1 MKRRIYLHMK
11 SPSEA
16 RELFLS
22 RFEVKNLPAR
32 EEIPT
37 VAARGRVTAA
47 PVWARWSSP
56 AAHQAAMDGF
66 AVAAASTYGARPESP
81 RLLAMGREAHPINTG
96 HLMPP
101 GTDAVIMVE
110 NVADPE
116 ADPITVEAPV
126 FPWHNVRRVGEDL
139 VAGEMVLPEGVAI
152 TPWAQGAMLAAGVTR
167 VLVRRR
173 PKVIII
179 PTGSEMRPVSVL
191 GPAPPPD
198 CLVEFNSVILSG
210 MVEEAGGVAEV
221 WPIVPDVPAALTEV
235 VERAVAAGDV
245 VLINAGS
252 SAGSEDYTYQA
263 VAALG
268 EVLVHGVAMMPG
280 KPTLL
285 GVVAGK
291 PVIGNPGYPVSA
303 VLSFEEFAEPLIA
316 GMAGRRPAPRPGI
329 EVYPAQNLPSK
340 PGLTEYIRVT
350 LGRVGGRVMATP
362 LPRGAGTITSLVRAD
377 GLLKIPALSEGLE
390 EDRPVTAELLVPLED
405 IEGTLV
411 VLGSHDNTLDLL
423 ATLLRRRDRQLRLS
437 SGHVGSL
444 GGLMALRQSRAHL
457 GGSHLYHPETNSY
470 NVPYIQ
476 KYLAD
481 MPLKLINL
489 AWRQQGFMVLPDNP
503 NDIRTVAD
511 LTRPGVRFIN
521 RQRGAGTRLLLDYLL
536 KEEGID
542 PATVQGYDRE
552 EYTHMAVAAN
562 VKSGTADVGLGI
574 LAAARALGLDFIP
587 LTPERYDL
595 VVPESTFEDPRF
607 QELLAVIRSPEFKT
621 AAEALGGYDLRDCG
635 RIVWEQKAS

>member
-11 SPSEA
+11 SPAEA

-22 RFEVKNLPAR
+22 HFDLEGFLPP

-37 VAARGRVTAA
+37 AQARGRVTAA
-47 PVWARWSSP
+47 PAWARWSSP

-66 AVAAASTYGARPESP
+66 AVAAAATFGATSDAP
-81 RLLAMGREAHPINTG
+81 RHLAVGREAFPVNTG

-110 NVADPE
+110 NVPDPE

-139 VAGEMVLPEGVAI
+139 VAGEMVLPEGVEV
-152 TPWAQGAMLAAGVTR
+152 TPWAQGALLAAGVTT
-167 VLVRRR
+167 LAVRRL
-173 PKVIII
+173 PKAVII
-179 PTGSEMRPVSVL
+179 PTGSELVPVAEL
-191 GPAPPPD
+191 GTEPPEGRLP
-198 CLVEFNSVILSG
+198 EFNSVILAG
-210 MVEEAGGVAEV
+210 LVAEAGGVPDI
-221 WPIVPDVPAALTEV
+221 WPIAADDPEALTATLRE
-235 VERAVAAGDV
+235 AVAASDV

-252 SAGSEDYTYQA
+252 SAGTEDYTYQA

-285 GVVAGK
+285 GVVQGK

-303 VLSFEEFAEPLIA
+303 VLSFEQFVAPLIA
-316 GMAGRRPAPRPGI
+316 ALTGRRLRPRPKI
-329 EVYPAQNLPSK
+329 TIHPAQNLPSK
-340 PGLTEYIRVT
+340 PGLTEFIRVT
-350 LGRVGGRVMATP
+350 LGRVGDKVIATP

-377 GLLKIPALSEGLE
+377 GLLIVPALSEGLE
-390 EDRPVTAELLVPLED
+390 EDRPVEAELLTPPED
-405 IEGTLV
+405 IDGTLV

-423 ATLLRRRDRQLRLS
+423 ATLLRRRDPRWRLS

-444 GGLMALRQSRAHL
+444 GGLMALRQGRAHL
-457 GGSHLYHPETNSY
+457 GGSHLFDPETNTY
-470 NVPYIQ
+470 NITYIG
-476 KYLAD
+476 KYLPGL
-481 MPLKLINL
+481 PLKLINL
-489 AWRQQGFMVLPDNP
+489 AWREQGLMVLPGNP
-503 NDIRTVAD
+503 KNIRSVPD
-511 LTRPGVRFIN
+511 LARPEVRFIN

-536 KEEGID
+536 KEASID
-542 PATVQGYDRE
+542 PTAIQGYARE

-562 VKSGTADVGLGI
+562 VKSGTADAGLGI

-595 VVPESTFEDPRF
+595 VVPEETFHDPRF
-607 QELLAVIRSPEFKT
+607 QTLLEVIRSREF
-621 AAEALGGYDLRDCG
+621 AAAAFSLGGYDLKDCG
-635 RIVWEQKAS
+635 SIVWEQ

>member
-1 MKRRIYLHMK
+1 MIMKRRIYLHMK
-11 SPSEA
+11 SLDEG
-16 RELFLS
+16 RELFLA
-22 RFEVKNLPAR
+22 RFDLKGMLPP
-32 EEIPT
+32 EEIST

-66 AVAAASTYGARPESP
+66 AVAAADTYGARPESP
-81 RLLAMGREAHPINTG
+81 RLLARGKEARPVNTG
-96 HLMPP
+96 HLMPA

-110 NVADPE
+110 NVPDPE

-139 VAGEMVLPEGVAI
+139 VAGEMVLPEGMEI

-167 VLVRRR
+167 VLVRHQ

-179 PTGSEMRPVSVL
+179 PTGSELMPVTVL
-191 GPAPPPD
+191 GPEPPPNF
-198 CLVEFNSVILSG
+198 LVEFNSVILSG
-210 MVEEAGGVAEV
+210 LVEEAGGLPEV
-221 WPIVPDVPAALTEV
+221 WPITPDDPATLTEV
-235 VERAVAAGDV
+235 LGRAVAAGDV
-245 VLINAGS
+245 ILINAGS

-285 GVVAGK
+285 GVIEGK

-303 VLSFEEFAEPLIA
+303 VLSFEEFVAPLLA
-316 GMAGRRPAPRPGI
+316 GITGRRLLPRPTLM
-329 EVYPAQNLPSK
+329 VHPSQNLPSK
-340 PGLTEYIRVT
+340 PGLTEFIRVT
-350 LGRVGGRVMATP
+350 LGRVGDRVMATP
-362 LPRGAGTITSLVRAD
+362 LPRGAGTISSLVRAD

-390 EDRPVTAELLVPLED
+390 EDRPVTAELLVPSED

-423 ATLLRRRDRQLRLS
+423 STLLRRRDPRLRLA

-444 GGLMALRQSRAHL
+444 GGLMALRQGRAHL
-457 GGSHLYHPETNSY
+457 GGSHLYDPETNSY

-476 KYLAD
+476 KYLEG

-503 NDIRTVAD
+503 HKIYKVAD
-511 LTRPGVRFIN
+511 LIRPGLRFIN
-521 RQRGAGTRLLLDYLL
+521 RQRGAGTRLLLDFLL
-536 KEEGID
+536 QEENID
-542 PATVQGYDRE
+542 PAAIQGYDRE

-595 VVPESTFEDPRF
+595 VVPAATFTDQRF
-607 QELLAVIRSPEFKT
+607 QELLAVINSPEFHT
-621 AAEALGGYDLRDCG
+621 AAQALGGYDLKDCG
-635 RIVWEQKAS
+635 KILWEQ

>member
-11 SPSEA
+11 TPAKA

-22 RFEVKNLPAR
+22 RFDLKNLLAP
-32 EEIPT
+32 EEIST
-37 VAARGRVTAA
+37 AAARGRVTAA

-81 RLLAMGREAHPINTG
+81 RRLAVGREAHLINTG

-110 NVADPE
+110 NVPDPE

-139 VAGEMVLPEGVAI
+139 VAGEMVLPEGVEI
-152 TPWAQGAMLAAGVTR
+152 TPWAQGAMLAAGVTQVR
-167 VLVRRR
+167 VRRR
-173 PKVIII
+173 PTVIII
-179 PTGSEMRPVSVL
+179 PTGSELVPVNVL
-191 GPAPPPD
+191 DPAPPPD
-198 CLVEFNSVILSG
+198 CLVEFNSVILAG
-210 MVEEAGGVAEV
+210 MVEEAGGVPEV
-221 WPIVPDVPAALTEV
+221 WPIAPDDPALLTEV
-235 VERAVAAGDV
+235 LERAVSAGDV

-263 VAALG
+263 VTALG

-303 VLSFEEFAEPLIA
+303 VLSFEEFAAPLIA
-316 GMAGRRPAPRPGI
+316 DIAGRRLAPRPTI
-329 EVYPAQNLPSK
+329 EVHPAQNLPSK
-340 PGLTEYIRVT
+340 PGLTEFIRVT
-350 LGRVGGRVMATP
+350 LGRVGDRVMATP
-362 LPRGAGTITSLVRAD
+362 LSRGAGTITSLVRAD

-390 EDRPVTAELLVPLED
+390 EDRPVASELLVPLAD

-411 VLGSHDNTLDLL
+411 ILGSHDNTLDLL
-423 ATLLRRRDRQLRLS
+423 ATLLRRRDPRLRLS

-444 GGLMALRQSRAHL
+444 GGLMALRQGRAHL
-457 GGSHLYHPETNSY
+457 GGSHLYDPETNSY

-476 KYLAD
+476 KYLAGL
-481 MPLKLINL
+481 PVKLINL
-489 AWRQQGFMVLPDNP
+489 AWRQQGFIVLPNNP
-503 NDIRTVAD
+503 HNIHTVAD
-511 LTRPGVRFIN
+511 LTHSGVRFIN

-536 KEEGID
+536 KVEGID
-542 PATVQGYDRE
+542 PVAIQGYDRE

-607 QELLAVIRSPEFKT
+607 RELLAVIRSPEFKT
-621 AAEALGGYDLRDCG
+621 GAEALGGYDLKDCG
-635 RIVWEQKAS
+635 RLVWEQKG

>member
-1 MKRRIYLHMK
+1 MSTKRRIYLHMK
-11 SPSEA
+11 SPEEA
-16 RELFLS
+16 RELFLA
-22 RFEVKNLPAR
+22 RFDLKAMLPPEEVA
-32 EEIPT
+32 T
-37 VAARGRVTAA
+37 AAARRRVTAA

-81 RLLAMGREAHPINTG
+81 KRLVRGQEAYPINTG
-96 HLMPP
+96 HLMPA

-110 NVADPE
+110 NVPDPE
-116 ADPITVEAPV
+116 ADLLTVEAPV

-139 VAGEMVLPEGVAI
+139 VTGEMVLPEGVEI

-173 PKVIII
+173 PLVIIT
-179 PTGSEMRPVSVL
+179 PTGSELISASDL
-191 GPAPPPD
+191 GSGPPPD
-198 CLVEFNSVILSG
+198 SLVEFNSVILSG
-210 MVEEAGGVAEV
+210 LVEEAGGLPEV
-221 WPIVPDVPAALTEV
+221 WPITPDDPEVLTGVLEK
-235 VERAVAAGDV
+235 AVAAGDV
-245 VLINAGS
+245 ILVNAGS

-263 VAALG
+263 VAGLG

-285 GVVAGK
+285 GVIKGK

-303 VLSFEEFAEPLIA
+303 VLSFEEFAQPLIA
-316 GMAGRRPAPRPGI
+316 GMAGRRLKARPTI
-329 EVYPAQNLPSK
+329 TVHPSQNLPSK
-340 PGLTEYIRVT
+340 PGLTEFIRVT
-350 LGRVGGRVMATP
+350 LGRVGDRVIATP

-390 EDRPVTAELLVPLED
+390 EDRPVAAELLVPPED

-423 ATLLRRRDRQLRLS
+423 ATLLRRRDPKLRLS
-437 SGHVGSL
+437 SAHVGSL
-444 GGLMALRQSRAHL
+444 GGLMALRQGRAHL
-457 GGSHLYHPETNSY
+457 GGSHLYDPETNSY

-476 KYLAD
+476 KYLAGV
-481 MPLKLINL
+481 PLKLINL
-489 AWRQQGFMVLPDNP
+489 AWRQQGFMVLPGNP
-503 NDIRTVAD
+503 HNIRAVAD

-521 RQRGAGTRLLLDYLL
+521 RQRGAGTRLLLDFLL
-536 KEEGID
+536 KQEGID
-542 PATVQGYDRE
+542 PAAVQGYDRE

-562 VKSGTADVGLGI
+562 VESGTADVGLGI

-595 VVPESTFEDPRF
+595 VVPLATFRDRRF
-607 QELLAVIRSPEFKT
+607 EELLAVINSPAFHA
-621 AAEALGGYDLRDCG
+621 AAEVMGGYDLKDCG
-635 RIVWEQKAS
+635 KIVWEQ

>member
-11 SPSEA
+11 SPAEA

-22 RFEVKNLPAR
+22 RFDTNNMLAPV
-32 EEIPT
+32 EIPT
-37 VAARGRVTAA
+37 VTARGRVTAA

-66 AVAAASTYGARPESP
+66 AVAAADTYGARPESP
-81 RLLAMGREAHPINTG
+81 RLLAVGQQAHPINTG

-110 NVADPE
+110 NVPDPE
-116 ADPITVEAPV
+116 ADPLMIEAPV

-139 VAGEMVLPEGVAI
+139 VAGEMVLPEGVEI
-152 TPWAQGAMLAAGVTR
+152 TPWAQGAMLAAGVIN
-167 VLVRRR
+167 VMVRRR
-173 PKVIII
+173 PRVVII
-179 PTGSEMRPVSVL
+179 PTGSELIPANVL
-191 GPAPPPD
+191 GAEPPPEI
-198 CLVEFNSVILSG
+198 LVEFNSVILAG
-210 MVEEAGGVAEV
+210 LVEEAGGLPEV
-221 WPIVPDVPAALTEV
+221 WPITPDDPTNLAEV
-235 VERAVAAGDV
+235 VKRAVAAADV
-245 VLINAGS
+245 VLVNAGS

-263 VAALG
+263 VSALG

-303 VLSFEEFAEPLIA
+303 VLSFEEFAAPLIA
-316 GMAGRRPAPRPGI
+316 GMAGQRLTSRPTLTVQPS
-329 EVYPAQNLPSK
+329 QNLPSK
-340 PGLTEYIRVT
+340 SGLTEYIRVT
-350 LGRVGGRVMATP
+350 LGRVGDRVMATP
-362 LPRGAGTITSLVRAD
+362 LPRGAGTVTSLVRAD
-377 GLLKIPALSEGLE
+377 GMLKIPALSEGLE
-390 EDRPVTAELLVPLED
+390 EDRPVNGELLVPLED

-423 ATLLRRRDRQLRLS
+423 ATLLRRRNPRLRLS

-444 GGLMALRQSRAHL
+444 GGLMALRQGRAHL
-457 GGSHLYHPETNSY
+457 GGSHLYDPETNSY

-476 KYLAD
+476 KHL
-481 MPLKLINL
+481 PGLSLKLINL

-503 NDIRTVAD
+503 LNILRVAD
-511 LTRPGVRFIN
+511 LTRKEVRFIN

-542 PATVQGYDRE
+542 PAAVQGYDRE

-595 VVPESTFEDPRF
+595 VVPQTTYDDPRF
-607 QELLAVIRSPEFKT
+607 QELLETVRSPEFHR
-621 AAEALGGYDLRDCG
+621 AAEALGGYDLKDCG
-635 RIVWEQKAS
+635 KLMWEQ

>member
-11 SPSEA
+11 SPAEA

-22 RFEVKNLPAR
+22 RFDTNNMLAPV
-32 EEIPT
+32 EIPT
-37 VAARGRVTAA
+37 VTARGRVTAA

-66 AVAAASTYGARPESP
+66 AVAAADTYGARPESP
-81 RLLAMGREAHPINTG
+81 RLLAVGQQAHPINTG

-110 NVADPE
+110 NVPDPE
-116 ADPITVEAPV
+116 ADPLTIEAPV

-139 VAGEMVLPEGVAI
+139 VAGEMVLPEGVEI
-152 TPWAQGAMLAAGVTR
+152 TPWAQGAMLAAGVIN
-167 VLVRRR
+167 VMVRRR
-173 PKVIII
+173 PRVVII
-179 PTGSEMRPVSVL
+179 PTGSELIPANVL
-191 GPAPPPD
+191 GAEPPPEI
-198 CLVEFNSVILSG
+198 LVEFNSVILAG
-210 MVEEAGGVAEV
+210 LVEEAGGLPEV
-221 WPIVPDVPAALTEV
+221 WPITPDDPTNLAEV
-235 VERAVAAGDV
+235 VKRAVAAADV
-245 VLINAGS
+245 VLVNAGS

-263 VAALG
+263 VSALG

-303 VLSFEEFAEPLIA
+303 VLSFEEFAAPLIA
-316 GMAGRRPAPRPGI
+316 GMAGQRLTSRPTLTVQPS
-329 EVYPAQNLPSK
+329 QNLPSK
-340 PGLTEYIRVT
+340 SGLTEYIRVT
-350 LGRVGGRVMATP
+350 LGRVGDRVMATP
-362 LPRGAGTITSLVRAD
+362 LPRGAGTVTSLVRAD
-377 GLLKIPALSEGLE
+377 GMLKIPALSEGLE
-390 EDRPVTAELLVPLED
+390 EDRPVNAELLVPLED

-423 ATLLRRRDRQLRLS
+423 ATLLRRRNPRLRLS

-444 GGLMALRQSRAHL
+444 GGLMALRQGRAHL
-457 GGSHLYHPETNSY
+457 GGSHLYDPETNSY

-476 KYLAD
+476 KHL
-481 MPLKLINL
+481 PGLSLKLINL

-503 NDIRTVAD
+503 LNILRVAD
-511 LTRPGVRFIN
+511 LTRKEVRFIN

-542 PATVQGYDRE
+542 PAAVQGYDRE

-595 VVPESTFEDPRF
+595 VVPQTTYDDPRF
-607 QELLAVIRSPEFKT
+607 QELLETVRSPEFHR
-621 AAEALGGYDLRDCG
+621 AAEALGGYDLKDCG
-635 RIVWEQKAS
+635 KLMWEQ

>member
-11 SPSEA
+11 SLEEA

-22 RFEVKNLPAR
+22 RFDLKSMLAPEELPTA
-32 EEIPT
+32 
-37 VAARGRVTAA
+37 AARGRVTAA

-66 AVAAASTYGARPESP
+66 AVAAARTYGARPESP
-81 RLLAMGREAHPINTG
+81 RLLPLGQAAHPVNTG

-110 NVADPE
+110 NVPDPE

-139 VAGEMVLPEGVAI
+139 VAGEMVLPEGAEI

-173 PKVIII
+173 PQVIIL
-179 PTGSEMRPVSVL
+179 PTGSDLMSITDL
-191 GPAPPPD
+191 GPEPPPNF
-198 CLVEFNSVILSG
+198 LVEFNSVILSG
-210 MVEEAGGVAEV
+210 LVEEAGGLPEV
-221 WPIVPDVPAALTEV
+221 WPITPDDPAALTEV
-235 VERAVAAGDV
+235 LGRAVAAGDL

-285 GVVAGK
+285 GVVGGK

-303 VLSFEEFAEPLIA
+303 VLSFEEFALPLIA
-316 GMAGRRPAPRPGI
+316 GVAGRRLVPRQTLT
-329 EVYPAQNLPSK
+329 VHPAQNLPSK
-340 PGLTEYIRVT
+340 PGLTEFIRVT
-350 LGRVGGRVMATP
+350 LGRVGDKVIATP

-390 EDRPVTAELLVPLED
+390 EDRPVAAELLVSPED

-423 ATLLRRRDRQLRLS
+423 ATLLRRRDPRLRLS

-444 GGLMALRQSRAHL
+444 GGLMALRQGRAHL
-457 GGSHLYHPETNSY
+457 GGSHLYDPETNSY
-470 NVPYIQ
+470 NVPFIQ
-476 KYLAD
+476 KYLEG

-489 AWRQQGFMVLPDNP
+489 AWRQQGLMVLPDNP
-503 NDIRTVAD
+503 KKIYQVSD

-521 RQRGAGTRLLLDYLL
+521 RQRGAGTRLLLDFFL
-536 KEEGID
+536 KKEGLE
-542 PATVQGYDRE
+542 PAAIQGYDRE

-562 VKSGTADVGLGI
+562 VKSGTADAGLGI

-595 VVPESTFEDPRF
+595 VVPQATFADPRF
-607 QELLAVIRSPEFKT
+607 QELLAVIRSEEFHR
-621 AAEALGGYDLRDCG
+621 AAVALGGYDLKDCG
-635 RIVWEQKAS
+635 KILWEQ